1 MPIDPELRDA
11 VHQAVIQ
18 HQQPLELERQLLAL
32 LSELS
37 EQDVSSDRRMQRISI
52 LQTEISIAKAL
63 GQQHGD

>member
-11 VHQAVIQ
+11 VHQAVIH

-37 EQDVSSDRRMQRISI
+37 EQEMSTDRRMQRISI

-63 GQQHGD
+63 GQ